1 MFKMVWIKSQIYK
14 NIQHFQLQVYA
25 RFSELHVRLFFLN
38 STFICLSLWTFKSL
52 LKHNKGAAIF
62 ALQRVA
68 WEISMQW
75 VCINHLQLQLSTFP
89 PVNTF
94 GTFCSPFLSLS
105 SCDARS
111 VIDLTFKFIH
121 NRDLIVVDWDILKLG
136 RAQLLL
142 IFCNTAEAALSQR
155 LDQVSSAL

>member
-1 MFKMVWIKSQIYK
+1 MVWIKSQIYK
-14 NIQHFQLQVYA
+14 NIQHFQVQVYA
-25 RFSELHVRLFFLN
+25 GFSELHIRFFFFN
-38 STFICLSLWTFKSL
+38 STFICLSLLTFKSL
-52 LKHNKGAAIF
+52 LKHNRSAAFF
-62 ALQRVA
+62 ALQRA
-68 WEISMQW
+68 ARETSMHW

-121 NRDLIVVDWDILKLG
+121 SRDLIVVDWDILKLG
-136 RAQLLL
+136 RAQLML
-142 IFCNTAEAALSQR
+142 IFRNTAEAALSQR
-155 LDQVSSAL
+155 LDQVSSTL